1 VEHDARKMKTLRS
14 IAARFWAIFRKQ
26 KLDDDMDAE
35 MRSHIEMQTQEYI
48 EAGMKP
54 EEAGH
59 AALRKSKGI
68 NRSTSLKAQ
77 SYSKSL
83 IHCRHVREPDEDDIA
98 ASKLRHR
105 LPSRERSNLLPKQ
118 QAFRA
123 IPRLAR
129 ESEMECPSPSFQT
142 AGRLLGPDL
151 LADPP
156 LAHLGEPH
164 RI

>member
-1 VEHDARKMKTLRS
+1 MRVNKMNWFRGNRNWLRALFGKRKLEADVK
-14 IAARFWAIFRKQ
+14 K
-26 KLDDDMDAE
+26 E
-35 MRSHIEMQTQEYI
+35 MHWHIETQTKENI

-59 AALRKSKGI
+59 AALPKSKGI

-77 SYSKSL
+77 SYSQSL

-105 LPSRERSNLLPKQ
+105 LPSRERSNLLPKP

-151 LADPP
+151 LTDPP